1 MGKIQELSERL
12 ANQIAAGEVVE
23 RPASVVKELVE
34 NAVDAGSTQIDI
46 FIEEAGL
53 RKIQVI
59 DNGEGIA
66 EEDVVTAFK
75 RHATSKIHNRDDL
88 FRIRTLGFRGE
99 ALPSIASVSILTIE
113 TAVKDASQGS
123 FLRLKGGTVEE
134 HIPAN
139 LRQGTKIT
147 VENLFYNTPA
157 RLKYVKTLQ
166 TELANIG
173 DIVNRIALSH
183 PEVAFRLVHEGNKM
197 LTTTGSGD
205 LKQTIAGIYGVETA
219 KKMLAINSEDLD
231 FKLTGYVSLPEVTR
245 ASRNYLSTIINGRY
259 IRNFALNKAIVAGYG
274 SKLMVGRFPIA
285 VLEITMDP
293 LLVDVNVHPTKQ
305 EVRLS
310 KEEELTKLISKSIND
325 SLREENLIPNAADN
339 LRFKKKVTT
348 EPVEQTKLDLGT
360 SPMTSSGLTFNR
372 ETGKF
377 QVASSGYQ
385 QTVDNFVEN
394 PVEEGGKLPES
405 AEQREK
411 APESSAYSVEN
422 QAVFDSLEETL
433 PNKTLRDPFA
443 ATVPVTEIVQEVDQ
457 PAASVLED
465 ASQQDLSLIEEQ
477 AQERL
482 HPELH
487 AGQKN
492 YTKYVDRLL
501 EETPAKQR
509 FPHLEYFGQMHG
521 TYLFPQ
527 SDEGLY
533 IVDQHAAQER
543 IKYEYFREKIGEVSD
558 DLQELLVPIVLD
570 YPNNDAIKLKEQTEK
585 LQEVGIHLEE
595 FGANSFIVRAHPTWY
610 PAGEEESIIREMID
624 MLLETGSVS
633 VKKFRE
639 ATAIMMSCKR
649 SIKANHYLN
658 EAQARILLADLAK
671 CENPFNCPHG
681 RPVLIHFTNSDMERM
696 FKRIQDPHRARSGME

>member
-205 LKQTIAGIYGVETA
+205 LKQTVAGIYGVETA

-231 FKLTGYVSLPEVTR
+231 FKLTGYVSLPEVTQ

-360 SPMTSSGLTFNR
+360 SPTTSSGLTFNR

-405 AEQREK
+405 EEQREK

-422 QAVFDSLEETL
+422 QAVFDSLEKTL

-521 TYLFPQ
+521 TYLFAQ